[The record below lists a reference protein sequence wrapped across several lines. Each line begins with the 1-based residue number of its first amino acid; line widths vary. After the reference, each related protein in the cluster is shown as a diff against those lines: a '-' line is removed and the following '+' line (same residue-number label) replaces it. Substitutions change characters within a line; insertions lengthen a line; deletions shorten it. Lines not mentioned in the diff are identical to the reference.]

1 METQVEVSQEELA
14 SLRNKIIS
22 ARFKEVALGIL
33 AFYEGKIDEEEMKGL
48 KEKAEAKKKF
58 GYWVSEDE
66 QYDHDFNVA
75 LDLAR
80 IKVIKGSTCADK
92 QDYRLAK
99 KIAKENASLIGL
111 NTFDYFRQYCVFLSE
126 HAKAMREFGLIEL
139 AKQDK
144 LIGKISLV

>member
-1 METQVEVSQEELA
+1 METEAVVSPEELVN
-14 SLRNKIIS
+14 LQNKIIS
-22 ARFKEVALGIL
+22 ARFKEVALGII

-80 IKVIKGSTCADK
+80 IRVMKGNTCEDK
-92 QDYRLAK
+92 QDYRLAR
-99 KIAKENASLIGL
+99 KIAKENPSLIGL
-111 NTFDYFRQYCVFLSE
+111 NTFDYFRQYCLFLSD
-126 HAKAMREFGLIEL
+126 HARAMREFGLIEL
-139 AKQDK
+139 AKQNN
-144 LIGKISLV
+144 LIGRISLV